1 MLTGGGRRRSSRE
14 EEEEA
19 PILGGAGTQLV
30 RRVTTEPADPVQGKA
45 RREGVGAS
53 ERIQSSTGMFGL
65 NSLVL
70 INYVNTFSDI
80 GYSKFQQKQFS
91 G

>member
-53 ERIQSSTGMFGL
+53 ERIQSSTGL
-65 NSLVL
+65 
-70 INYVNTFSDI
+70 FSWC
-80 GYSKFQQKQFS
+80 
-91 G
+91 